1 MQTYDE
7 DKYDLRGIIA
17 SGRSVCVQ
25 FSASWC
31 GPCKRITP
39 EISKLALE
47 MPHITFFYVDV
58 DEWPEISGNEGF
70 SISQLPTFVFC
81 KGGREVVQRVTGAN
95 LNVVKEAL
103 EKL

>member
-17 SGRSVCVQ
+17 TGRPVCIQ

-39 EISKLALE
+39 DINKLALE
-47 MPHITFFYVDV
+47 MPRITFFYVDV
-58 DEWPEISGNEGF
+58 DEWPEISGDEGF

-81 KGGREVVQRVTGAN
+81 KEGREVVKRVTGAN
-95 LNVVKEAL
+95 LTAVKESL
-103 EKL
+103 TQL